1 MGNCG
6 SSEEAN
12 SPGAML
18 SKDLDRSIKEDEKK
32 QTKEVKLLLLGESR
46 KARSTSTRLIT
57 D

>member
-6 SSEEAN
+6 SSEEAS

-46 KARSTSTRLIT
+46 GPRSTPTRLIT
-57 D
+57 E